1 MKNKTGRP
9 HIIWSTDYGPYSP
22 INCGAFLSVN
32 GEKSAFVLEKIY
44 NDLHGIKFHKVPHWS
59 EQIGVHNFLANHK
72 DEFDSTGV
80 IVKND
85 IFNQHATRSLNDIH
99 RPFRWN
105 GSIQQ

>member
-1 MKNKTGRP
+1 MKNKTDDRILSGRQTMV
-9 HIIWSTDYGPYSP
+9 HIHRLIIFS
-22 INCGAFLSVN
+22 SVN

-85 IFNQHATRSLNDIH
+85 IFNQHVLRD
-99 RPFRWN
+99 P
-105 GSIQQ
+105 